1 MIWLKTSPNF
11 IPWFLLAW
19 HAYGPRRPLQ
29 RPAMFRDGNLETL
42 GVEIGYTM
50 VFLPRTICPFSLGQW
65 WETTAVWKKNHF
77 LTTIWR
83 IDRNPITSS
92 WQLYET
98 FHCLPVGVS
107 GQPFPSI
114 LESQHEGDEWRLVLG
129 GRQCSVSP
137 TVFGEIMAL
146 EAGTET
152 DHDPARIH

>member
-1 MIWLKTSPNF
+1 MPLF
-11 IPWFLLAW
+11 I
-19 HAYGPRRPLQ
+19 G
-29 RPAMFRDGNLETL
+29 
-42 GVEIGYTM
+42 TM
-50 VFLPRTICPFSLGQW
+50 MRNHCSL
-65 WETTAVWKKNHF
+65 KKNHF

-83 IDRNPITSS
+83 IDRNPITSC